1 MRHSEFTRPA
11 LGAGFACLV
20 GMSVGPTPMV
30 SAVAGLFMK
39 PLAAEF
45 GLSRA
50 GVSAILLMSPVGVG
64 LLSPFGGRLLD
75 RYGVRPVLLPV
86 VMLFALANAAMMLV
100 SQLWHYIA
108 LAACISACVAVHCYS
123 SYTKVLAQWFV
134 ARRGLVTGLTIAC
147 GSGLGAAITP
157 QLVQPLIAAHGW
169 RMAYL
174 GMAGAVT
181 VWALPILFL
190 LLRERGAQT
199 PGESAPVHQG
209 ATPAQAMCTG
219 IFWKLAAAMVC
230 APFAI
235 VGTVGHLFP
244 LLTERGV
251 SGATAASCVSLIY
264 VGGMIGQLSAG
275 YVLDR
280 VASPRIVL
288 PFFGGAL
295 AGVMLLHV
303 WRAPGAMMP
312 GAVLLGLGQG
322 AEMSILSYLVARYFG
337 LAHYG
342 AIYGR
347 LFGFANLG
355 IAGGLLGMGLLH
367 DRTGGYQGI
376 GPVFAAAL
384 CVALAAFAS
393 LPSYRFA
400 RRDPVIPAKA

>member
-1 MRHSEFTRPA
+1 MTREVTRPA
-11 LGAGFACLV
+11 VASALACLV

-50 GVSAILLMSPVGVG
+50 GVSAILLMSPIGVG
-64 LLSPFGGRLLD
+64 LLSPVGGRLLD
-75 RYGVRPVLLPV
+75 RFGVRRVLLPV
-86 VMLFALANAAMMLV
+86 VVAFALANAAMMLV
-100 SQLWHYIA
+100 THLWQYIA

-134 ARRGLVTGLTIAC
+134 ARRGVVTGLTIAC
-147 GSGLGAAITP
+147 GSGLGAAISP

-169 RMAYL
+169 RVAYL
-174 GMAGAVT
+174 GMAGAVV
-181 VWALPILFL
+181 VWALPVLWLFL
-190 LLRERGAQT
+190 REKGAVVA
-199 PGESAPVHQG
+199 GVAHDGV
-209 ATPAQAMCTG
+209 TPAEAMRHPV
-219 IFWKLAAAMVC
+219 FWRLAVAMVC

-235 VGTVGHLFP
+235 VGTVAHLFP
-244 LLTERGV
+244 MLTERGV
-251 SGATAASCVSLIY
+251 SGAQAATCISLIY

-275 YVLDR
+275 FVLDR
-280 VASPRIVL
+280 VSSPHVVL
-288 PFFGGAL
+288 PFFGGAFV
-295 AGVMLLHV
+295 GVVMLHI
-303 WRAPGAMMP
+303 WRLPAAMMP
-312 GAVLLGLGQG
+312 GAVMLGLGQG

-355 IAGGLLGMGLLH
+355 IAGGLLGMGFLH
-367 DRTGGYQGI
+367 DRTGGYDGI

-384 CVALAAFAS
+384 GVALIAFAS
-393 LPSYRFA
+393 LPAYR
-400 RRDPVIPAKA
+400 AKA